1 MEKARSELLGE
12 INFKCKGLTI
22 IDSIMDYPPL
32 FIVTI
37 GKE

>member
-1 MEKARSELLGE
+1 MKQGNSELLGE